1 MTFTGTGRW
10 KGQGGA
16 TIKATLVDAKDLTA
30 TAFKAHP
37 YRHPTIGWLHDL
49 TTMTRDDL
57 YGHYRRYY
65 VPNNA
70 TLVVSGDF
78 DSLETLYLIDKV
90 NTIYAASVPADKPK
104 IYSDGLFGE
113 LQGKTLWDA
122 MSGIPIAGV
131 DPQTVLNLKPHYEPV
146 LRQHIEQTFWEG
158 YHAGKQG
165 QSLQPSNKKMIP
177 TPRGSL
183 ESWMPLH
190 HLTSLYQAGA
200 EFANA
205 GEEDL
210 LRLQQ
215 TVDQITAMLYAR
227 TSLVLEV
234 PYSKSLL
241 VRPEAGLSQDAPA
254 PETEVPALA
263 APQEPDMD
271 LAPSMPDAEALQAKP
286 AHA

>member
-1 MTFTGTGRW
+1 MSNFFQLFVAWGVLL
-10 KGQGGA
+10 
-16 TIKATLVDAKDLTA
+16 LVLLC
-30 TAFKAHP
+30 F
-37 YRHPTIGWLHDL
+37 
-49 TTMTRDDL
+49 
-57 YGHYRRYY
+57 
-65 VPNNA
+65 
-70 TLVVSGDF
+70 
-78 DSLETLYLIDKV
+78 YLIDKV
-90 NTIYAASVPADKPK
+90 NSIYRSQIPTELPPT
-104 IYSDGLFGE
+104 YSDGLFGE
-113 LQGKTLWDA
+113 LSGKKLWDA

-158 YHAGKQG
+158 YHAGQQG
-165 QSLQPSNKKMIP
+165 QSQQPPNKKMIP

-241 VRPEAGLSQDAPA
+241 VRPDTGMSQYTPA
-254 PETEVPALA
+254 PESQAPALP
-263 APQEPDMD
+263 APQEPDMG